1 MAAMEAAMAAAAKAM
16 GDLVAT
22 VDLAEM
28 AALVAMAAEEVAGAG
43 ANIHIRRKESRL
55 LVEHSTAVDFRL
67 RCHSTMASI
76 RRRA

>member
-1 MAAMEAAMAAAAKAM
+1 MEAAMAAAAKAM

-22 VDLAEM
+22 VDLAEP
-28 AALVAMAAEEVAGAG
+28 AALVAMAAEEVAGAV

-55 LVEHSTAVDFRL
+55 LVEHNTAVDFRL
-67 RCHSTMASI
+67 QCRSTMASI